1 MATTNYSLLAD
12 NTDIDKM
19 MSGGGGA
26 AALAI
31 PTTGII
37 LWAKDKA
44 KGLDKDGIAVTLSMG
59 GLSSPEVKKVMETGV
74 IPKALAKKL
83 NPEVFQDLED
93 LTGKALPFPSSKK
106 PEGTPPVTGTTV
118 KKQTRTETPDGEVK
132 ETTTTFDSNSG
143 VKKSSGTVIPEDK
156 ELKELLSNIDL
167 VNSKDFEQNPV
178 VQRYLDSKGLQG
190 EDRAKA
196 IKDLVRNANE
206 NISKRKQGWEAKAQ
220 SAKAT
225 KAASR
230 TYGHSVDVDEAEILD
245 NGLTRGQQNL
255 KRHEAIRK
263 EAERGLNWQ
272 DQLKKQQWEDYLKR
286 SHNAPKFDD

>member
-19 MSGGGGA
+19 MSGGG

-44 KGLDKDGIAVTLSMG
+44 KRLDKDGIAVTLGMG
-59 GLSSPEVKKVMETGV
+59 GLSGPEVKKVMETGV

-93 LTGKALPFPSSKK
+93 LTGKTLPFPSSKK
-106 PEGTPPVTGTTV
+106 PEGTPPITGTTV
-118 KKQTRTETPDGEVK
+118 KKQTRTETPNGEVR

-143 VKKSSGTVIPEDK
+143 IKKSSSTTIPEDDLKDLLGSIDLSTIKPEDIQPWNKVIQNYAKEHNIPAEVVAK
-156 ELKELLSNIDL
+156 ELRKNLRTQESLR
-167 VNSKDFEQNPV
+167 NSKHE
-178 VQRYLDSKGLQG
+178 
-190 EDRAKA
+190 RAE
-196 IKDLVRNANE
+196 R
-206 NISKRKQGWEAKAQ
+206 
-220 SAKAT
+220 SAKVT

-230 TYGHSVDVDEAEILD
+230 TYGHGVDVDEDEIQG
-245 NGLTRGQQNL
+245 NGLTQGQQNL
-255 KRHEAIRK
+255 KRHESLRK
-263 EAERGLNWQ
+263 QAERDVSWQ
-272 DQLKKQQWEDYLKR
+272 DQLKKQQWDDYLKKM
-286 SHNAPKFDD
+286 HQAPKFDN